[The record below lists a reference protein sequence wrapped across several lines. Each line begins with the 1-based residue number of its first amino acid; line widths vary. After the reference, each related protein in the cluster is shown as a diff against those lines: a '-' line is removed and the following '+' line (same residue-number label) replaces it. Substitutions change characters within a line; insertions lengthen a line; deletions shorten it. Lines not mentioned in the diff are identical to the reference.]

1 MYKPLSIKHQFVDG
15 VNYHMWSSNV
25 KALGDRHYDQTYLK
39 SMVNRADGTVHFE
52 DNFHCGG
59 SYMIIMQNHNY
70 DLGEFIP
77 YGSDYIL
84 KTVTI
89 EDNVWFGKKVLVA
102 VNVHIR

>member
-1 MYKPLSIKHQFVDG
+1 
-15 VNYHMWSSNV
+15 
-25 KALGDRHYDQTYLK
+25 
-39 SMVNRADGTVHFE
+39 
-52 DNFHCGG
+52 
-59 SYMIIMQNHNY
+59 MIIMQNHNY